1 MANTNNTENLTVGTL
16 VTICIGSDRYAGK
29 VVKSTRRTCVV
40 EYLYGGMK
48 GDTRTFRLTTAD
60 AAYYTY
66 RVHHY
71 LTLGEARQ
79 EMDPSF

>member
-1 MANTNNTENLTVGTL
+1 MANTNNTESLAVGTL

-48 GDTRTFRLTTAD
+48 GEHKTFRLTTRD

-66 RVHHY
+66 HVHYY
-71 LTLGEARQ
+71 LLLDCARQ
-79 EMDPSF
+79 ELDPSF